1 MTGTG
6 SANTLN
12 GESGLT
18 YDGSTLAVTGA
29 VTSAG
34 LTLSGEGLAYFA
46 LGTYSSS
53 AANNAGLRIR
63 SSSGAASGNWSGMT
77 FQATSGDSTGTYWQQ
92 GITTGSGSYASDFVI
107 KASTGASSTAERL
120 RITSGGKI
128 QIGNNIPMWS
138 GSYGGALFL
147 KGNNATSDR
156 YAQLTIVD
164 STGTLAYN
172 GLIVNSSGNVGI
184 GTTSPTVNLDVYNNS
199 GWGGLDIDGT
209 SGGEIRLQKA
219 GTRYGGIYASDSTG
233 LVILAENGA
242 NSTLFYTN
250 GSERMR
256 IDSAGIV
263 TQPYQ
268 PAFSVRPTSTQ
279 SNIAVGSFT
288 TVNLGT
294 EIFDVGSNFAGNTFT
309 APVTGKYQL
318 NFSIRLQAVDT
329 ASAYYQIRFN
339 TSNRLYYSTFD
350 FGGLSTDPS
359 YWSPAFSIL
368 ADMDAN
374 DTVYMSVSQATGTQQ
389 TDIHSETYFTG
400 YLVA

>member
-1 MTGTG
+1 
-6 SANTLN
+6 
-12 GESGLT
+12 
-18 YDGSTLAVTGA
+18 
-29 VTSAG
+29 
-34 LTLSGEGLAYFA
+34 
-46 LGTYSSS
+46 
-53 AANNAGLRIR
+53 
-63 SSSGAASGNWSGMT
+63 
-77 FQATSGDSTGTYWQQ
+77 
-92 GITTGSGSYASDFVI
+92 
-107 KASTGASSTAERL
+107 
-120 RITSGGKI
+120 
-128 QIGNNIPMWS
+128 
-138 GSYGGALFL
+138 
-147 KGNNATSDR
+147 
-156 YAQLTIVD
+156 
-164 STGTLAYN
+164 
-172 GLIVNSSGNVGI
+172 
-184 GTTSPTVNLDVYNNS
+184 
-199 GWGGLDIDGT
+199 
-209 SGGEIRLQKA
+209 
-219 GTRYGGIYASDSTG
+219 
-233 LVILAENGA
+233 
-242 NSTLFYTN
+242 
-250 GSERMR
+250 MR